1 MAAHVAADVGGEVFA
16 GLVAEHGVLL
26 QGVVDDLLQLVV
38 DERIVLAHPRGG
50 VVLDFVLYLLH
61 LLLAVGLGRDEGEVG
76 GEHLEQDDAQGE
88 DIGILATTAFL
99 KLLGR
104 HVGGGA
110 EAGAGSHIGHTGGD
124 AEVYQLDV
132 LVVGEQHDVVGLD
145 VKMEDTVVDLE
156 MGYLLVVEERHR
168 FEDLKEEGQCA
179 RLGNESVLAVDV
191 LFQTASLDELH
202 DDVHLVVLV
211 DELNQFGD
219 IGVLGVEIELR
230 LHFAE
235 RVADDRI
242 GDMAQFEF
250 LDGYGEAAAEVDAPV
265 DFGGSTLSNQVMHLI
280 VWYARKIGHGVVKR
294 LKGVGFLMGVN
305 EEVKKEVKGGV
316 KMDKW
321 E

>member
-38 DERIVLAHPRGG
+38 DERIVLAHLRGG

-61 LLLAVGLGRDEGEVG
+61 LLLAVGLGGREGKVG

-104 HVGGGA
+104 HVGRGA

-124 AEVYQLDV
+124 AEVNQLDV
-132 LVVGEQHDVVGLD
+132 LVVGKQHDVVGLD
-145 VKMEDTVVDLE
+145 VEVEDAVVDLE
-156 MGYLLVVEERHR
+156 MGYLLVVEDRHR
-168 FEDLKEEGQCA
+168 FEDLEEEGQCA
-179 RLGNESVLAVDV
+179 RFGDKSVLAVDV
-191 LFQTASLDELH
+191 LFQTASLNELH

-211 DELNQFGD
+211 DELNQLGD
-219 IGVLGVEIELR
+219 IGMLGVEIELR

-250 LDGYGEAAAEVDAPV
+250 LDSNGETAAEVNAPI

-280 VWYARKIGHGVVKR
+280 VWYAGKIGHGVVKR